1 MRRLIPVAAALL
13 LAAAALPRSALA
25 HAYPVNSTPA
35 YGQALAHAPHQIR
48 IVFSDS
54 IRPAHGNAAVSN
66 ATGRSILSGPAR
78 VEAGNAREL
87 VLPLVTGLP
96 RGNYTARWRVI
107 SDDGHTEEGLLE
119 FRVGSGVPASK
130 AGLPLL
136 GTGLG
141 ATNLIGRALFVLGVL
156 VSLGVAIFAL
166 VVWMPALRSVESV
179 GEGEASAL
187 LRAREARTTAIV
199 LFSSFLIS
207 QLGSVLA
214 IVHATTSTR
223 YGRMHELAIVFA
235 GVGAAST
242 ASTKLPFRVVAA
254 LAALALATTPSL
266 AGHALDPGESQPL
279 GFGADLLHVW
289 AAGLWLGGLLALAL
303 ALQAVRSSRLPQG
316 PSLTS
321 ALAGRFSRLALAAVG
336 LIGLTGLGR
345 ALVELTSVSQ
355 LWSLGYGRAILVKT
369 GLLAAVLVV
378 AWVNRSRL
386 LPHLARPGAAGR
398 VTVSALAELGLL
410 VAVVGAVAVL
420 TDLRPG
426 RSRGQSAPAA
436 ATYGQPPARAA
447 VAIATKKGADAV
459 LSETARTRPRSTA
472 NTSRPSR

>member
-1 MRRLIPVAAALL
+1 MRRLTSVAAVLL
-13 LAAAALPRSALA
+13 LAAAALPASALA
-25 HAYPVNSTPA
+25 HAYPVKSTPA
-35 YGQALAHAPHQIR
+35 YGQALARAPHEIR

-54 IRPAHGNAAVSN
+54 VWPAHGNEAVSD

-78 VEAGNAREL
+78 VEPGNEREL
-87 VLPLVTGLP
+87 VLPLAAGPP

-107 SDDGHTEEGLLE
+107 SDDGHTEEGLLQ
-119 FRVGSGVPASK
+119 FRVGPGAPPAK
-130 AGLPLL
+130 AGLSLL

-141 ATNLIGRALFVLGVL
+141 TTNLIGRALFVLGTL
-156 VSLGVAIFAL
+156 VALGMAVFAL
-166 VVWMPALRSVESV
+166 LVWMPVTR
-179 GEGEASAL
+179 GTDGL
-187 LRAREARTTAIV
+187 LRPREARTTAVV
-199 LFSSFLIS
+199 LFSSFLLS

-242 ASTKLPFRVVAA
+242 ASTRTAFRVLAA
-254 LAALALATTPSL
+254 VSALALATTPSL

-289 AAGLWLGGLLALAL
+289 AAGIWLGGLLGLAL
-303 ALQAVRSSRLPQG
+303 ALRTLRAADLSAG
-316 PSLTS
+316 PSLAS
-321 ALAGRFSRLALAAVG
+321 ALARRFSRLALAAVA
-336 LIGLTGLGR
+336 LVALTGLGR

-369 GLLAAVLVV
+369 GLLAAVLAV
-378 AWVNRSRL
+378 AWVSRSRL
-386 LPHLARPGAAGR
+386 LPHLTRPGAAGQLTATA
-398 VTVSALAELGLL
+398 VAELGLL

-426 RSRGQSAPAA
+426 RSQAPSTPAYGQAPAR
-436 ATYGQPPARAA
+436 GA
-447 VAIATKKGADAV
+447 VAIATKNGADGA

-472 NTSRPSR
+472 KTSRPRR